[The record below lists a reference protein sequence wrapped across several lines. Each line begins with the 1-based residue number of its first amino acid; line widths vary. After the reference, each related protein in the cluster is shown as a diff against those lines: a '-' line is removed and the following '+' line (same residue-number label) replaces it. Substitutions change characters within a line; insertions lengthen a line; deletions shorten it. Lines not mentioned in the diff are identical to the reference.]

1 MDKDTKDGLG
11 AFAAVSGL
19 IAAVAV
25 AIKSLA
31 PDDDDDKKKAY

>member
-11 AFAAVSGL
+11 AGAAVAGLFAAVL
-19 IAAVAV
+19 V

-31 PDDDDDKKKAY
+31 PDDDDKKKA